1 MFLKL
6 KIQEDLKAALVGKRE
21 LELSVL
27 RMLISAINNKET
39 EKKTKIWKEK
49 PDLAPEKIQKEAELA
64 DKEIFDVIS
73 SEIKKRREAIE
84 GFEKGGRKESADKE
98 RAELGI
104 LQKYLP
110 AQMPEDEIK
119 KLVAEAIKKTGA
131 KEVKDMGKVMAVITA
146 QVKGKADM
154 SLVSKIVK
162 ESLLMK

>member
-1 MFLKL
+1 MFLKI
-6 KIQEDLKAALVGKRE
+6 KIQEDLKTALLEKKE

-27 RMLISAINNKET
+27 RMLIAAINNKET
-39 EKKTKIWKEK
+39 EKKTKIWKEE

-64 DKEIFDVIS
+64 QEEIFEVIS

-98 RAELGI
+98 RSELAI

-110 AQMPEDEIK
+110 EQMPEDEIK
-119 KLVAEAIKKTGA
+119 KLAAEAIKKTGA
-131 KEVKDMGKVMAVITA
+131 KEIKDMGKVMGIITA

-162 ESLLMK
+162 ESLSK

>member
-1 MFLKL
+1 MSLKV
-6 KIQEDLKAALVGKRE
+6 KIQEDLKAALIGKKE
-21 LELSVL
+21 LDLSVL
-27 RMLISAINNKET
+27 RMLLAAVNNKET

-49 PDLAPEKIQKEAELA
+49 PETSSEKIQKEAELA

-98 RAELGI
+98 RQELAI

-110 AQMPEDEIK
+110 EQMSEEEIRK
-119 KLVAEAIKKTGA
+119 IAEEAIKKTGA
-131 KEVKDMGKVMAVITA
+131 KEIKDMGKVMGIITS

-154 SLVSKIVK
+154 SIVSQIVK
-162 ESLLMK
+162 EFLSK

>member
-1 MFLKL
+1 MSLKV
-6 KIQEDLKAALVGKRE
+6 KIQEDLKTALMGKKE

-27 RMLISAINNKET
+27 RMLISAVNNKET

-49 PDLAPEKIQKEAELA
+49 PDLSPEKIQKEAELA
-64 DKEIFDVIS
+64 DEEIFDVIS

-84 GFEKGGRKESADKE
+84 GFEKGQRKESADKE

-110 AQMPEDEIK
+110 AQMSEYEIK
-119 KLVAEAIKKTGA
+119 KIVQEAVKKTGA
-131 KEVKDMGKVMAVITA
+131 KEVKDMGKVMGMITP

-162 ESLLMK
+162 ESLMK

>member
-1 MFLKL
+1 MLL
-6 KIQEDLKAALVGKRE
+6 QVKIQEDLKTALLEKRE

-27 RMLISAINNKET
+27 RMLLSAVNNKET

-64 DKEIFDVIS
+64 DEEIFDVIS

-98 RAELGI
+98 RKELAI

-110 AQMPEDEIK
+110 EQIPEDELK
-119 KLVAEAIKKTGA
+119 KVVQEAIKKTGA
-131 KEVKDMGKVMAVITA
+131 KEIKDMGKVMGSITA

-154 SLVSKIVK
+154 SQVSQIVK
-162 ESLLMK
+162 ESLTK

>member
-1 MFLKL
+1 MLKV
-6 KIQEDLKAALVGKRE
+6 KIQEDLNSALKEKKE

-27 RMLISAINNKET
+27 RMLLSAINNKET

-49 PDLAPEKIQKEAELA
+49 PELSPEKIKKEAELT
-64 DKEIFDVIS
+64 DEEIFEVIS

-98 RAELGI
+98 RTESAI

-110 AQMPEDEIK
+110 AQLPEEEIK
-119 KLVAEAIKKTGA
+119 KIVAEAIGKTGA
-131 KEVKDMGKVMAVITA
+131 AEMKDMGKVMGAVTP

-154 SLVSKIVK
+154 SMVSKIVR
-162 ESLLMK
+162 ESLMK